1 MKNLLEKLARF
12 EPTGFPFLSVYLDA
26 RVNENGQRTV
36 DVFVRNEL
44 SEAEKNYGEETSE
57 RESFDRDSQKILEY
71 IETIRPT
78 AQGAAIFACA
88 AADDFFQTVELDVP
102 VEDNLF
108 AITDRPYVFPLAHL
122 RDLYPRYAVLQ
133 ADTNQARIYVFGR
146 GRTFTR
152 EEIQSTK
159 TNRTEVGGWSQMRY
173 QRHIDNFH
181 KQHAKECIEELEKLM
196 RDENISRLI
205 LSGNEAVII
214 PILRG
219 EMSKEMDEKVIEVLS
234 LPVTASEDELFEA
247 TQTVMQKHNS
257 VEDMEKVEKL
267 LEQNYDGGL
276 GVVGVERTLEA
287 LQNGQVQ
294 ELYLSASLNAIRY
307 NRRKVAKVLENYAP
321 GADEDEIPDANDS
334 EQIVDELVRQA
345 LASADDIRFIEDE
358 NLLKEH
364 GGVGALLRYV
374 MQPTPVNHAKQGG

>member
-26 RVNENGQRTV
+26 RVNENGQRTM

-44 SEAEKNYGEETSE
+44 SEAEKNYAAETSE
-57 RESFDRDSQKILEY
+57 RESFDRDAQKILEY

-78 AQGAAIFACA
+78 AQSAAIFACA

-181 KQHAKECIEELEKLM
+181 KQHAKECVEELEKIM

-214 PILRG
+214 PILRE
-219 EMSKEMDEKVIEVLS
+219 EMSKELDEKVIEVLS

-257 VEDMEKVEKL
+257 VEDMQTVEKL

-276 GVVGVERTLEA
+276 GVVGVEKTLEA

-294 ELYLSASLNAIRY
+294 ELYLSASHNAIRY
-307 NRRKVAKVLENYAP
+307 NRKKVAKVLENYAP

-334 EQIVDELVRQA
+334 GQIVDELVRQA